1 MLNIYKYMKVY
12 MIMPITEA
20 GFETEWEMKNNP
32 DLINNKMNMVGDIII
47 AAGHVLALE
56 CFQT

>member
-32 DLINNKMNMVGDIII
+32 DLINNKMNMVDDIII